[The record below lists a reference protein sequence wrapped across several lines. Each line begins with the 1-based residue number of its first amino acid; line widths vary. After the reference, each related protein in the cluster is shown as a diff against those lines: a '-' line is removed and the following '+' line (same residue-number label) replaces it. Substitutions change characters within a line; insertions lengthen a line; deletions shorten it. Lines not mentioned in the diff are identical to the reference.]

1 MTPIA
6 TTTKDVR
13 LISAPETAFILRQA
27 LGPFKAWEDWLSDVR
42 RGKAGACS
50 GPILEPYCKLK
61 DPEFG
66 CFRPMYAVQDIK
78 AFILQ
83 FRSANPASC
92 VGIKPT
98 VYIAE
103 IDAGD
108 MRHWK
113 ARKLVIIK
121 PAATWSSIMST
132 MKRPCPA
139 VMLAP

>member
-1 MTPIA
+1 MIPIA

-13 LISAPETAFILRQA
+13 LLSAPETAHLLRQA

-42 RGKAGACS
+42 RGRAGACS

-66 CFRPMYAVQDIK
+66 CFRPMYAAGAIK
-78 AFILQ
+78 AFIHE
-83 FRSANPASC
+83 FRSKNPASC
-92 VGIKPT
+92 AGIKAT

-113 ARKLVIIK
+113 VRKLKTIK
-121 PAATWSSIMST
+121 PAAAWLNTMPT
-132 MKRPCPA
+132 MKLSSPSF
-139 VMLAP
+139 MLAL